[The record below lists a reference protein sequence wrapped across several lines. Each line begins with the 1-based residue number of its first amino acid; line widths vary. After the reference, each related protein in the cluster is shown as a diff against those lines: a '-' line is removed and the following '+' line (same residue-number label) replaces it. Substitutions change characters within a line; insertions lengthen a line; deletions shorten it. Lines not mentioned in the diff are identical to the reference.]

1 MSKQVQQQHKNQQ
14 LIKQNAEF
22 RKRIKELRCDIALK
36 ETELQNMTRTLKFTK
51 LKEYQIELETYG
63 QEIMRLK
70 GMLMQEKVKPRV
82 DPA

>member
-1 MSKQVQQQHKNQQ
+1 
-14 LIKQNAEF
+14 
-22 RKRIKELRCDIALK
+22 
-36 ETELQNMTRTLKFTK
+36 MTRTLKFTK